1 LPVKDLSI
9 GMFDSGLGGLTVL
22 REVRQALPCE
32 RMIYLGDTARVPYGN
47 RSPRTVTRYSIENT
61 RFLLSKGI
69 KMLVIACNTS
79 SAIALSALKRTL
91 PIPVIGVIDPP
102 SREAV
107 RRTRSKKIGVIG
119 TRATIN
125 SLAYVKAIRRLDPS
139 IEVFSVA
146 CPLFVPIVEE
156 GLEDDEIARMVVN
169 KYLSGLKGSGI
180 DVLVMG
186 CTHYP
191 ILERRIRALLGTGV
205 YIVNSGRET
214 ALDVQRLLRKHDA
227 AKDTGKGGCSFYV
240 TDAPD
245 KLADLGS
252 RVLGEPLKQA
262 KLVKISEPAPSASFL

>member
-1 LPVKDLSI
+1 MPVKDLSI

-252 RVLGEPLKQA
+252 RVLGEPLGKA
-262 KLVKISEPAPSASFL
+262 RLVKISEPMPSASFV

>member
-252 RVLGEPLKQA
+252 RVLGEPLKKA
-262 KLVKISEPAPSASFL
+262 RLVKISEPAPSASFV

>member
-1 LPVKDLSI
+1 
-9 GMFDSGLGGLTVL
+9 M
-22 REVRQALPCE
+22 REVRKALPHE
-32 RMIYLGDTARVPYGN
+32 HIIYLGDTARVPYGN

-79 SAIALSALKRTL
+79 SAIALSVLKKTL

-107 RRTRSKKIGVIG
+107 RRTQVKKIGVIG

-125 SLAYVKAIRRLDPS
+125 SRAYVKAIGKLDPS
-139 IEVFSVA
+139 VEVFSEA
-146 CPLFVPIVEE
+146 CPLFVPVVEE
-156 GLEDDEIARMVVN
+156 GLEDDEIARVVAN
-169 KYLSGLKGSGI
+169 KYLQGLRESGI

-191 ILERRIRALLGTGV
+191 ILEHQIRALLGTGV
-205 YIVNSGRET
+205 YIVNTGRET
-214 ALDVQRLLRKHDA
+214 ARAVQRLLEKHGV
-227 AKDTGKGGCSFYV
+227 AKDTGKGRCSFYV

-245 KLADLGS
+245 KLIDLGS
-252 RVLGEPLKQA
+252 RVLGEPLKKA
-262 KLVKISEPAPSASFL
+262 RLVRNLEPDIPASFV